1 MKLVS
6 TLGLVALTAL
16 VACAGDTGPA
26 GAKGDTGPAGAAGA
40 AGGTTDSVNGI
51 TPAKAF
57 LGRKLT
63 IEISGNNTK
72 WDTLKASDISFGD
85 GIKVTDVVN
94 SSATALLVTVDI
106 ADTAKTGARD
116 ITVGGKVYK
125 GFQVLAPAQITGS
138 AGTLAQGSIAVGS
151 VKNLD
156 IENPFD
162 TDFLDFKTLT
172 GGVTAAVGTP
182 KVFSTDFQILM
193 DVNATAGARSLVL
206 DNGDG
211 TTYQTDVPLTI
222 AARTPTIFNLTTP
235 AEVSLGSKPLES
247 QLFSVEVDP
256 NSIVNVTVAAP
267 AGSSA
272 SPAFALL
279 PASGKWAD
287 QLGSFNETADLPN
300 LDKVNKAKFFLVF
313 LDTQGTTNVKFTPT
327 VKKTVFSQFEV
338 EPNDTQA
345 TANNLAVLP
354 SDLLATMESAAAQ
367 DWFKV
372 TIPAGP
378 QKKISFKTVGVE
390 TKTVDGFFGPQQ
402 VTVDTAVQLYGSN
415 GATIGAAVDAGYNET
430 LTSANLA
437 PGDYFVKVTF
447 SAESTY
453 DAALSHYRVQ
463 AALQ

>member
-26 GAKGDTGPAGAAGA
+26 GAKGDIGPAGP
-40 AGGTTDSVNGI
+40 AGGTVDSVNGI

-57 LGRKLT
+57 LGRKAT

-72 WDTLKASDISFGD
+72 WETLKASDISFGD

-94 SSATALLVTVDI
+94 ASATALLVSVEI

-125 GFQVLAPAQITGS
+125 GFQILAPAQITGS
-138 AGTLAQGSIAVGS
+138 AGTLAQGSIAVGT

-162 TDFLDFKTLT
+162 TDFVDFKALT
-172 GGVTAAVGTP
+172 GGVLAAIGTP
-182 KVFSTDFQILM
+182 KVFSTDFQLLM

-222 AARTPTIFNLTTP
+222 AARAPVAFNVTTP
-235 AEVSLGSKPLES
+235 AEVALGSKPLES
-247 QLFSVEVDP
+247 QLFSVDVDP
-256 NSIVNVTVAAP
+256 NSIVNISVAAP
-267 AGSSA
+267 AGSAA

-287 QLGSFNETADLPN
+287 QIGSFNETADLPN
-300 LDKVNKAKFFLVF
+300 LDKVNKAKFYLVF

-327 VKKTVFSQFEV
+327 VKKTVFNQFEV

-354 SDLLATMESAAAQ
+354 SDLLATMESDTAQ

-372 TIPAGP
+372 TIPAGG

-390 TKTVDGFFGPQQ
+390 TKTVNGLFGPQQ
-402 VTVDTAVQLYGSN
+402 ITVDTVVQLFGSN
-415 GATIGAAVDAGYNET
+415 GTAIGNAVDAGYNET
-430 LTSANLA
+430 LTSASLA

-447 SAESTY
+447 SGESTY

-463 AALQ
+463 ASLQ

>member
-26 GAKGDTGPAGAAGA
+26 GAKGDTGPAGP

-57 LGRKLT
+57 LGRKAT

-72 WDTLKASDISFGD
+72 WESLKASDISFGD
-85 GIKVTDVVN
+85 GIKVTEVVN
-94 SSATALLVTVDI
+94 ASATALLVSVDI

-125 GFQVLAPAQITGS
+125 GFQILAPGQITGS
-138 AGTLAQGSIAVGS
+138 AGTLAQGSIAVGT

-162 TDFLDFKTLT
+162 TDFIDFKTLT
-172 GGVTAAVGTP
+172 GGVTAAIGTP
-182 KVFSTDFQILM
+182 KVFSTDFQLLM
-193 DVNATAGARSLVL
+193 DVNATAGARALVL

-211 TTYQTDVPLTI
+211 TTYQTDVPVTI
-222 AARTPTIFNLTTP
+222 AARTPGVFNLTTP

-247 QLFSVEVDP
+247 QLFSVDVDP
-256 NSIVNVTVAAP
+256 NSIVNITVAA
-267 AGSSA
+267 AGNATA

-287 QLGSFNETADLPN
+287 QIGSFNKTADLPN
-300 LDKVNKAKFFLVF
+300 LDKVNKAKFYLVF

-327 VKKTVFSQFEV
+327 VKKTVFDQFEV

-354 SDLLATMESAAAQ
+354 SDLLATMESATAQ

-372 TIPAGP
+372 TIPAGG

-390 TKTVDGFFGPQQ
+390 TQTVNGLFGPQQ
-402 VTVDTAVQLYGSN
+402 ITVDTVVQLFGSN
-415 GATIGAAVDAGYNET
+415 GTAIGAAVDAGYNET

-453 DAALSHYRVQ
+453 DATLSHYRVQ